1 MYAEKCR
8 VPGSVIAALAV
19 ALLAPASS
27 QAATA
32 DLAVSTTD
40 SPDPIVEGAQ
50 LTYTATIA
58 NLGPETAGG
67 VVATNVLS
75 SHVTFVS
82 AKASQGTCELTGK
95 KVECS
100 LGMLLVG
107 DAVMT
112 VKVIPKKPGTIP
124 NRTEVR
130 LRAADTDPVASN
142 NVHVETTTVTVTA
155 AGGGGGGGGGP
166 TCSGEAV
173 TQLGTAGAD
182 TLVGTPGLDV
192 IKARA
197 GKDVIRGLQGRDVV
211 CAGGGGDTLKGGS
224 GNDRLK
230 GGSGRDLLKGAR
242 GADDLIGGPG
252 RDVCKGGPGR
262 DLERN
267 C

>member
-1 MYAEKCR
+1 MYAEKSR

-40 SPDPIVEGAQ
+40 SPDPIVEGA
-50 LTYTATIA
+50 AA
-58 NLGPETAGG
+58 
-67 VVATNVLS
+67 
-75 SHVTFVS
+75 HVHGHDREPRARDRKRGRREERAVEPRQFVS
-82 AKASQGTCELTGK
+82 ASASQGTCELTGK
-95 KVECS
+95 TVRCS
-100 LGMLLVG
+100 LGMVLVG
-107 DAVMT
+107 DVVMT
-112 VKVIPKKPGTIP
+112 VKVIPKKPGEIP
-124 NRTEVR
+124 NRTSGR
-130 LRAADTDPVASN
+130 LRESDTDPVASN
-142 NVHVETTTVTVTA
+142 NLHIETTTVTE
-155 AGGGGGGGGGP
+155 AGGAGGGGGGP

-182 TLVGTPGLDV
+182 TLVGTPGRDV

-197 GKDVIRGLQGRDVV
+197 GKDVVRGLQGRDVV
-211 CAGGGGDTLKGGS
+211 CAGGGGDTVRGGS

-230 GGSGRDLLKGAR
+230 GGSGRDLLKGAG

-262 DLERN
+262 DLERS

>member
-1 MYAEKCR
+1 MYAEKSR
-8 VPGSVIAALAV
+8 IPGSVIAPLAV

-40 SPDPIVEGAQ
+40 SPDPIVEGAE

-58 NLGPETAGG
+58 NLGPETASG
-67 VVATNVLS
+67 VVARNELS

-82 AKASQGTCELTGK
+82 ASSSQGTCELTGK
-95 KVECS
+95 RVRCS
-100 LGMLLVG
+100 LGMVLVG
-107 DAVMT
+107 DVVVT
-112 VKVIPKKPGTIP
+112 IKVIPKKPGEIRNSTSAS
-124 NRTEVR
+124 VR
-130 LRAADTDPVASN
+130 GSDTDPVASN
-142 NVHVETTTVTVTA
+142 NRDIETTTVTA
-155 AGGGGGGGGGP
+155 PGGGGGGGGP
-166 TCSGEAV
+166 TCSGKAV

-182 TLVGTPGLDV
+182 TLVGTPGRDV
-192 IKARA
+192 IKTRA
-197 GKDVIRGLQGRDVV
+197 GKDVVRGLEGRDIV
-211 CAGGGGDTLKGGS
+211 CAGGGGDTLRGGS

-230 GGSGRDLLKGAR
+230 GGSGRDLLKGAG

-262 DLERN
+262 DLERS

>member
-1 MYAEKCR
+1 MYAEKSR
-8 VPGSVIAALAV
+8 VLGSVIAALAV

-27 QAATA
+27 EAATA

-40 SPDPIVEGAQ
+40 NPDPIVEGAQ

-58 NLGPETAGG
+58 NLGPETASG
-67 VVATNVLS
+67 VVARNVLS
-75 SHVTFVS
+75 SRVRFVS
-82 AKASQGTCELTGK
+82 ATASQGTCERTGK
-95 KVECS
+95 TVECS

-112 VKVIPKKPGTIP
+112 VKVIPKQPGEIP
-124 NRTEVR
+124 NRTAVR
-130 LRAADTDPVASN
+130 LRASDTDPVASN
-142 NVHVETTTVTVTA
+142 NVHVETTTVTE

-182 TLVGTPGLDV
+182 TLVGTPGRDV

-197 GKDVIRGLQGRDVV
+197 GKDVVRGLQGRDVV
-211 CAGGGGDTLKGGS
+211 CAGGGGDTVKSGS

-230 GGSGRDLLKGAR
+230 GGSGRDLLKGAG

-262 DLERN
+262 DLERS